1 MTQHFSPTRRGVLQG
16 AGALV
21 LAFHMPL
28 SAVAQT
34 QLHGDLRNNAMLDSW
49 IRINADGTVTLM
61 VGKVEIGQG
70 IVTAF
75 AQIAADE
82 LDVGLDRL
90 EVISGDTHVSPDQGV
105 TAGSNSMPAG
115 WGALR
120 LAAAEVRQILLT
132 KAAERLGAD
141 RSELAVEDGM
151 VSAPGGG
158 QIAYWELVEGDELHV
173 EATGQAEP
181 KTPDQ
186 YRIVGQPVI
195 RLDIPGIMTGKP
207 VFIQD
212 LRPEGMVHGAV
223 AYPPTYDA
231 SLNDVDASVAEGMPG
246 VLAVVRNGS
255 FLGVVAERPE
265 QALAAAAALDQAAD
279 WTVNDSLPGMD
290 GFFDWLKAQE
300 TVDRVHREEVRTDG
314 VTPARTLQATY
325 KRPFHMHASMG
336 PSTAIATYDA
346 DADELLIQTH
356 SQSVWHT
363 QRAIAAMLGME
374 TEKVRLQ
381 HVQGAGCYGHN
392 MADDAPAEAA
402 LLARAVPG
410 RPVRLQYTR
419 EQEHR
424 WEPYG
429 SGMLMEVEGSLSDD
443 GHVLD
448 YDFKVWSTPHSTR
461 PGGNPGNL
469 LVGRY
474 VEEPFEQPVPGPGGP
489 PNYNSA
495 RNAISDYDFPGHH
508 VADRFVPQMPL
519 RVSATRGLGAFAN
532 VFANESFMDELAH
545 EAGVDPL
552 EFRLRHMSEPRSR
565 DCLIAAAEKFGWD
578 SWEPQAGRGRGI
590 AYARYKNYAAMSAVA
605 VEIQVNRRNG
615 RVQVLRAVTSVDAG
629 TVVNPDGL
637 ANQIEGGF
645 IQALSWA
652 LKEEVRF
659 DRTRVLS
666 DDWVSY
672 PILTF
677 SEVPPVEMVIIDRPG
692 EPFLGAGEACCGQA
706 AAAVANAI
714 FDATGVR
721 VRDLP
726 LSPGRVLEGMR
737 A

>member
-1 MTQHFSPTRRGVLQG
+1 MTTHFSPTRRGLLQG

-21 LAFHMPL
+21 LAFHLPL
-28 SAVAQT
+28 TASAQA
-34 QLHGDLRNNAMLDSW
+34 QLHGDLRNNALLDSW

-61 VGKVEIGQG
+61 IGKVELGQG

-82 LDVGLDRL
+82 LDVSLERL
-90 EVISGDTHVSPDQGV
+90 EIIAGDTHVSPDQGT

-120 LAAAEVRQILLT
+120 LAAAEVRHILLG

-141 RSELAVEDGM
+141 RASLVVEDGM
-151 VSAPGGG
+151 VTAPGGA
-158 QIAYWELVEGDELHV
+158 QVAYWDLVQGLDLHV
-173 EATGQAEP
+173 EATGQATP

-186 YRIVGQPVI
+186 YRVVGQPVI
-195 RLDIPGIMTGKP
+195 RLDIPGIMTGQP
-207 VFIQD
+207 VFLQD

-223 AYPPTYDA
+223 VYPPTYDA
-231 SLNDVDASVAEGMPG
+231 TLNGVDTGVAEGMPG

-255 FLGVVAERPE
+255 FLGVVAQRPE
-265 QALAAAAALDQAAD
+265 QALAAAAALNATAD
-279 WTVNDSLPGMD
+279 WAVNDSLPGMD
-290 GFFDWLKAQE
+290 GFYDWLKEQE
-300 TVDRVHREEVRTDG
+300 TVDRVHREQVRSDG
-314 VTPARTLQATY
+314 VAAAKTLKATY
-325 KRPFHMHASMG
+325 RRPFHMHASMG
-336 PSTAIATYDA
+336 PSAAIATYDA
-346 DADELLIQTH
+346 EAGSMLIQTH
-356 SQSVWHT
+356 SQSVWAT
-363 QRAIAAMLGME
+363 QQAIARLLGMDVE
-374 TEKVRLQ
+374 QVRLQ

-392 MADDAPAEAA
+392 LADDAAADAA

-429 SGMLMEVEGSLSDD
+429 SGMVLEVEGSLSDD

-448 YDFKVWSTPHSTR
+448 YDFKVWSTPHGTR

-474 VEEPFEQPVPGPGGP
+474 VEQPFEQPVPGPAGP
-489 PNYNSA
+489 PNFNSA
-495 RNAISDYDFPGHH
+495 RNAIADYDFPGH
-508 VADRFVPQMPL
+508 VVTDKFVPKMPL
-519 RVSATRGLGAFAN
+519 RVSSTRGLGAFAN

-565 DCLIAAAEKFGWD
+565 DCLMAAAEKFGW
-578 SWEPQAGRGRGI
+578 SNWQPQAGRGRGI

-605 VEIQVNRRNG
+605 VEVQVNRRNG

-652 LKEEVRF
+652 MKEEVRF

-692 EPFLGAGEACCGQA
+692 QPFLGAGEACCGQA
-706 AAAVANAI
+706 AAAVASAI
-714 FDATGVR
+714 FDAVGVR
-721 VRDLP
+721 IRDLP
-726 LSPGRVLEGMR
+726 LSPARVLEGLR